1 MYYNAHVSIISP
13 KRITIKD
20 IARALD
26 IHHTTV
32 SRALRNQGPIKAE
45 TRKRVLDYADKHG
58 YQVNLS
64 ARSLRGDVRHVFA
77 IIIPGIN
84 HQFFSNIVSYFTD
97 LAYQK
102 GYIVSVF
109 QSNESLEQE
118 KEIINTVI
126 QNNVA
131 GVLASI
137 TLETFESDHF
147 AMLKEFKIPLVFFDR
162 VCEDL
167 DVPKVTVNNEA
178 MVQNALEILLERKC
192 SRIAHISGPQKI
204 NVFRERQT
212 GYKRGIKEHNLK
224 YQQIVENN
232 VTFEVEQG
240 VKAVEQLFAQD
251 IKPDALICDSF
262 AFVIGATTQ
271 LKKMGIRIPEDVQLM
286 AFSNNFANE
295 LFDSKITTIVQPDK
309 EIAQI
314 AFSMLMNAIEDKNYK
329 QSENIMLSARFV

>member
-1 MYYNAHVSIISP
+1 MSIKNQ

-32 SRALRNQGPIKAE
+32 SRALRNQGPIKEE
-45 TRKRVLDYADKHG
+45 TRKRVLGYAQKHG

-64 ARSLRGDVRHVFA
+64 ARSLRGNVRNVFA
-77 IIIPGIN
+77 IIIPSIN
-84 HQFFSNIVSYFTD
+84 HQFFSNIVSYFTN

-118 KEIINTVI
+118 KAIINTVI

-137 TLETFESDHF
+137 TLETTSSDHF
-147 AMLKEFKIPLVFFDR
+147 ALLKEYKIPLVFFDR

-178 MVQNALEILLERKC
+178 MVRDALDILIQRNC
-192 SRIAHISGPQKI
+192 SRIAHIAGPKKI
-204 NVFRERQT
+204 NVFRERQA
-212 GYKRGIKEHNLK
+212 GYKK
-224 YQQIVENN
+224 
-232 VTFEVEQG
+232 G
-240 VKAVEQLFAQD
+240 VKEYHLNYKKIYEINEIFDIQQGIQAVKKLFGEE

-262 AFVIGATTQ
+262 GFVIGAASQ
-271 LKKMGIRIPEDVQLM
+271 LKKIGVEIPKDVQLM

-295 LFDSKITTIVQPDK
+295 LFDTKITTIVQPDK

-314 AFSMLMNAIEDKNYK
+314 AFSMLLNAIEDKDYQ
-329 QSENIMLSARFV
+329 QSENIMLSACIV